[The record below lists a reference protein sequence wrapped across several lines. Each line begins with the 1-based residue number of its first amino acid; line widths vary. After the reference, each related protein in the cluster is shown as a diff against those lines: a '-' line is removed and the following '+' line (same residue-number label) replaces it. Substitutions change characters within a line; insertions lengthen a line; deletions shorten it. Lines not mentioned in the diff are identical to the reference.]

1 MGPLTYYGI
10 WHMQIILIKPLMT
23 PACKINKNTWII
35 SVTSKIQILRYIDVL
50 IDLDLYYYKIKTFF
64 AKQGFQ

>member
-1 MGPLTYYGI
+1 
-10 WHMQIILIKPLMT
+10 MT